1 VHLRNSNATF
11 LLLVLGAMPTVAIAQ
26 RSPAAPTPT
35 EIRAGI
41 TRLEAQRTQLKD
53 QATRMDAERRDLE
66 QQLDRIRRDQQV
78 LDQRVA
84 NIDLQIRQLEQF
96 LLQAR

>member
-1 VHLRNSNATF
+1 MQLRNLNAPF
-11 LLLVLGAMPTVAIAQ
+11 LLLVLGVMPPVVIAQ

-53 QATRMDAERRDLE
+53 QATRMDAERRELE
-66 QQLDRIRRDQQV
+66 QQLDRVRRDQQV

-84 NIDLQIRQLEQF
+84 SIDLQIRQLEQS